1 MIAALDPRVWLAFI
15 VAIVVTLGGG
25 YFWGSH
31 AEHVA
36 NEAKQNKALNE
47 ALTKVRTAEAKLA
60 TEINGVSN
68 EYETKLAALNA
79 RAVTA
84 ELDVGRLRVKPRCSM
99 PTITPSP
106 GKLDATPD
114 DGTDR
119 PRTGE
124 INLDD
129 VAKQTVELG
138 RDYDAAN
145 IRIVE
150 LQSLVRKYENACR
163 VE

>member
-1 MIAALDPRVWLAFI
+1 MIAALDPRLWLAFI
-15 VAIVVTLGGG
+15 VAIVVSVSGG

-31 AEHVA
+31 AESVA

-47 ALTKVRTAEAKLA
+47 ALTKVRTAEAKLSI
-60 TEINGVSN
+60 EINGVSN
-68 EYETKLAALNA
+68 EYETKLAALNN
-79 RAVTA
+79 RAVIA
-84 ELDVGRLRVKPRCSM
+84 ERDLIRLRVKPRCSL
-99 PTITPSP
+99 PTIAP
-106 GKLDATPD
+106 GPGELDATPG
-114 DGTDR
+114 DGTDG

-138 RDYDAAN
+138 RDFDAAN
-145 IRIVE
+145 IHIIE